1 MHSDL
6 SNTTSGTVS
15 APTTRTKPLPA
26 AQADS
31 PSLATSS
38 GAAAAEKSTAEAATG
53 VNAARAAHQPGA
65 AHHTAYHAAHL
76 RAVAVDNREL
86 WRGAWVI
93 FRKHML
99 KFRSNSME
107 IGGTLGWPLLWIV
120 TFGLGMEG
128 IVNTDFLGGE
138 NYLAFITPGIIAL
151 TALSGAVN
159 SGMTLLEEKIK
170 GLLREYFVAPIPRLS
185 ILFAATASSL
195 VKTFIQSVIILL
207 IALAFGARL
216 ETSPLAL
223 LGAFFFLL
231 LFMSAFVGFSN
242 GVAARSNSIGAY
254 HTLLFVL
261 NLPLLFL
268 SNALYPLEAMPA
280 WMQAF
285 AYLNPTTYVVD
296 GLRHTLFAN
305 GIFPLWLN
313 VLGLAIFT
321 ILCSWFGVRSFQQI
335 LEQK

>member
-1 MHSDL
+1 MTQTQL
-6 SNTTSGTVS
+6 PSGQPI
-15 APTTRTKPLPA
+15 APPA
-26 AQADS
+26 TQPVGQS
-31 PSLATSS
+31 HGLA
-38 GAAAAEKSTAEAATG
+38 STY
-53 VNAARAAHQPGA
+53 P
-65 AHHTAYHAAHL
+65 TAYHGARFHASGI
-76 RAVAVDNREL
+76 NGREL

-93 FRKHML
+93 FQKHML

-170 GLLREYFVAPIPRLS
+170 GLMREYFVAPIPRLS

-195 VKTFIQSVIILL
+195 VKTFIQSLIILG

-216 ETSPLAL
+216 NTSPLAL
-223 LGAFFFLL
+223 LGAFGFLL
-231 LFMSAFVGFSN
+231 LFMTAFVGFSN
-242 GVAARSNSIGAY
+242 GVAARSSSIGAY
-254 HTLLFVL
+254 HMLLFVL

-268 SNALYPLEAMPA
+268 SNALYPIQAMPG
-280 WMQAF
+280 WMQAL

-305 GIFPLWLN
+305 GIFPIWLN
-313 VLGLAIFT
+313 LVGLVVFT
-321 ILCSWFGVRSFQQI
+321 LLCSWYGVRSFQQI